1 MQKVL
6 PEKEFKKWL
15 KNFLP
20 DFEKHPEKSLEIA
33 IVSDRSDGKLAHLE
47 GLNFSRAWCL
57 FEMGKT
63 LNNQK
68 MIDLGIQNFNY
79 SYEKMD
85 SGEYAGAH
93 WLASFALYALKAS
106 PGSSEGSQKRKIE
119 IWILYLIWD
128 LINEAT
134 PRNSYLP

>member
-1 MQKVL
+1 MKVL

-15 KNFLP
+15 KDFMP
-20 DFEKHPEKSLEIA
+20 GFEKNPAKFLEPA
-33 IVSDRSDGKLAHLE
+33 IVTDRSDGKLAHLD

-57 FEMGKT
+57 FEMGKS

-68 MIDLGIQNFNY
+68 MIDLGVQHFDY

-93 WLASFALYALKAS
+93 WLASFALYALMK
-106 PGSSEGSQKRKIE
+106 SEGPKDK
-119 IWILYLIWD
+119 
-128 LINEAT
+128 
-134 PRNSYLP
+134 